1 MAFCGLESQIRDP
14 KSKIVQCR
22 LRLKRNIAWRKGG
35 GPLLRNAC
43 VNWEYRRAR
52 SSLKRILSIAEAES
66 IWGSCALRLRRVG
79 ARAILTFKQR
89 LPTKSSIKHQQEEET
104 EVANAEAAHAILTAL
119 GFRPA
124 LVYEKRRTRWQLGR
138 AEIVIDELPF
148 GLFME
153 IEATEK
159 EIARV
164 EALLGIEDLPAV
176 METYPTLTA
185 RLGKERKGIVE
196 ARFRKGRVRSPTVR
210 EG

>member
-1 MAFCGLESQIRDP
+1 MG
-14 KSKIVQCR
+14 
-22 LRLKRNIAWRKGG
+22 N
-35 GPLLRNAC
+35 
-43 VNWEYRRAR
+43 
-52 SSLKRILSIAEAES
+52 
-66 IWGSCALRLRRVG
+66 CALRLRRVG

-89 LPTKSSIKHQQEEET
+89 LPTKSSIKHQREHET
-104 EVANAEAAHAILTAL
+104 EVADAEAAHAILTAL

-124 LVYEKRRTRWQLGR
+124 LVYEKRRTRFDLGR

-153 IEATEK
+153 IEGTEK

-185 RLGKERKGIVE
+185 HLGKQRKGIIE